1 MDLLICLFV
10 YFFEVEIQLFNSKTK
25 PVDFLKLY
33 LLTKDKQIVLIVNK
47 YYVGFC
53 IQIYMYVCQLGLA
66 MNLH

>member
-25 PVDFLKLY
+25 PVDSLK
-33 LLTKDKQIVLIVNK
+33 LLTKDKQMVLIVNI

-53 IQIYMYVCQLGLA
+53 IQIYET
-66 MNLH
+66 LHIKLI